1 MKVCTPT
8 PVSGRRRDDTPG
20 QPAFLALEAVVGATL
35 SYRAAHRMKR
45 VLVLFAHP
53 CAESFSAALHGEVV
67 ARLTSAGWD
76 VDDCD
81 LNAEG
86 FHPVLTEAERRGYH
100 DVGVNEGPVADY
112 VARLRAA
119 EALVMVFPVWNFGY
133 PAILK
138 GFLDR
143 VFLPGVSFRLE
154 EGKVVPNLTN
164 IRKLAAVTTYG
175 GTRVRAWMA
184 GDPPRRSVRR
194 AVWHVCRPEKMRYL
208 ALYDM
213 NRAAEATRT
222 AFLRKV
228 GQEMEA
234 F

>member
-1 MKVCTPT
+1 M
-8 PVSGRRRDDTPG
+8 GR
-20 QPAFLALEAVVGATL
+20 A
-35 SYRAAHRMKR
+35 
-45 VLVLFAHP
+45 LVLFAHP
-53 CAESFSAALHGEVV
+53 CPESFSAALHETVV
-67 ARLTSAGWD
+67 ARLDEAGWD

-86 FHPVLTEAERRGYH
+86 FYPVMGEAERRGYH
-100 DVGVNEGPVADY
+100 EEPGNIGPVAGY
-112 VARLRAA
+112 VDRVRAA
-119 EALVMVFPVWNFGY
+119 DALVMVFPVWNFGY

-154 EGKVVPNLTN
+154 NGKVRPNLTQ

-175 GTRVRAWMA
+175 GTRTRAMLV
-184 GDPPRRSVRR
+184 GDPPRKCVTR
-194 AVWHVCRPEKMRYL
+194 AVWHVCRPEKMKYL

-213 NRAAEATRT
+213 NRASDEKRAS
-222 AFLRKV
+222 FLARV
-228 GQEMEA
+228 GREMEA